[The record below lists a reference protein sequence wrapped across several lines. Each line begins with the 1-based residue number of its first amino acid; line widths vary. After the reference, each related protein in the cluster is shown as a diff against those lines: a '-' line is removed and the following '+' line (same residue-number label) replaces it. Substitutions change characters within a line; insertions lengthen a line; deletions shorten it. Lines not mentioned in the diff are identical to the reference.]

1 MLLTH
6 GLFGIGGLLGPIIVY
21 FFSTKA
27 FLVLGILTATII
39 PFCFAIRS
47 PELDNHTVQE
57 SDSPRRKQKTV
68 SWSL

>member
-21 FFSTKA
+21 CFSTKA

-39 PFCFAIRS
+39 PFCLKIKS
-47 PELDNHTVQE
+47 PELDNLTVEDTRSQ
-57 SDSPRRKQKTV
+57 RAKQQTV
-68 SWSL
+68 SWPL